1 MLRMLFHQR
10 KFTYEYE
17 KEIFAIIKIFL
28 LLKKNSIMFTFF
40 SMIWNEYKTTA
51 CHVSGNKPQTILAGR
66 ALSRMRK

>member
-28 LLKKNSIMFTFF
+28 LLKKIDNVHFF
-40 SMIWNEYKTTA
+40 FDDME
-51 CHVSGNKPQTILAGR
+51 
-66 ALSRMRK
+66 